1 MVLIFFKKK
10 ESFSN
15 IFIILEG
22 INFGLF
28 EEPDRI
34 CYIVYIINKPA

>member
-1 MVLIFFKKK
+1 MGLIKKK
-10 ESFSN
+10 EPFSN

-34 CYIVYIINKPA
+34 